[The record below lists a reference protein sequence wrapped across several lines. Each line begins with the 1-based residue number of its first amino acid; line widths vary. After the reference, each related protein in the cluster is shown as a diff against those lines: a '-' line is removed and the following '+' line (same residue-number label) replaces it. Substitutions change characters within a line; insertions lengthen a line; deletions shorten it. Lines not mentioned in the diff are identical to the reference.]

1 MLFSFS
7 EVILL
12 LAAIFMATVSG
23 AASRVGLKQQ
33 RKSLLVVLVGWL
45 TLWSPWTWSMLSL
58 GFVALL
64 YRERY
69 RSELPSM
76 AAFREM
82 YRWELPSG

>member
-12 LAAIFMATVSG
+12 LAAILMATVSG

-33 RKSLLVVLVGWL
+33 RKSLFVVLVGWL
-45 TLWSPWTWSMLSL
+45 TLWSPWSMMSL

-64 YRERY
+64 C
-69 RSELPSM
+69 
-76 AAFREM
+76 REM